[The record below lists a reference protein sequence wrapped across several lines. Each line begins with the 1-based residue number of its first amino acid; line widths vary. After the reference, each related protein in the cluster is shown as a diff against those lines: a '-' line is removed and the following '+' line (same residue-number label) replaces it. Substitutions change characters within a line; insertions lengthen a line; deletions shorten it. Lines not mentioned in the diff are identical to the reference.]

1 MIAGR
6 QLTLLSLPV
15 PFWVVYVMDGMRGV
29 KETIAVACAAAG
41 QVGKEADLFRFTVK
55 HSLLCAVIV
64 DVITLVQADG
74 LSGTVPNQ
82 APAAHPTAQP
92 LRAWRTVAA
101 CETFASSSSSWRCGC
116 ASPARIG

>member
-41 QVGKEADLFRFTVK
+41 PVRKEADLFRFTVK
-55 HSLLCAVIV
+55 NSLPCAAHVGV
-64 DVITLVQADG
+64 HTLVEAEG
-74 LSGTVPNQ
+74 LSGAAPNQ
-82 APAAHPTAQP
+82 PPAAHPAAQP

-116 ASPARIG
+116 